1 IHTVHFI
8 NLISYIS
15 CRHGGRPS
23 KRNDKAD
30 TVGLLYR
37 EGYKIVD
44 IVKQTGLNRATVYR
58 TLKDLNI

>member
-1 IHTVHFI
+1 R
-8 NLISYIS
+8 N
-15 CRHGGRPS
+15 GGRPS

-44 IVKQTGLNRATVYR
+44 IVKQTGLSRATVYR
-58 TLKDLNI
+58 VLNDLKLK

>member
-1 IHTVHFI
+1 MQKLGGR
-8 NLISYIS
+8 N
-15 CRHGGRPS
+15 GGRPS

-44 IVKQTGLNRATVYR
+44 IVKQTGLSRATVYR
-58 TLKDLNI
+58 TLKDLGLRE